1 MLPSITSLVARTHRA
16 RRSFVEARCATPRAR
31 MGSPATAATAW
42 SWPLPVLRWYYRC
55 VPVERLAVSFDPD
68 LVAAVRTAAAEE
80 SISSWL
86 ADAAR
91 RKLRAEG
98 LLAAIGDWEAEHG
111 RITGQ
116 ELRRA
121 RRRLRRR

>member
-1 MLPSITSLVARTHRA
+1 M
-16 RRSFVEARCATPRAR
+16 
-31 MGSPATAATAW
+31 
-42 SWPLPVLRWYYRC
+42 
-55 VPVERLAVSFDPD
+55 PVERLAVSFDPD